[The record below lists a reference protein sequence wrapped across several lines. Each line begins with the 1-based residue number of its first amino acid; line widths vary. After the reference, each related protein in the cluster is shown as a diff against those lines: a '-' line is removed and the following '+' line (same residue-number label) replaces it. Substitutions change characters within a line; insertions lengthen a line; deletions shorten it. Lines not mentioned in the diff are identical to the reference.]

1 MRLTQ
6 IQSMT
11 MATMEEVLDALAGVV
26 LSYLDK
32 VGEKLAMGVEAS
44 GRSSA
49 HCNILDCLHAVEQC
63 TAGCQAFENFWR
75 NVCCGRYR

>member
-32 VGEKLAMGVEAS
+32 VGEKRAMGVEAS
-44 GRSSA
+44 G
-49 HCNILDCLHAVEQC
+49 
-63 TAGCQAFENFWR
+63 
-75 NVCCGRYR
+75 